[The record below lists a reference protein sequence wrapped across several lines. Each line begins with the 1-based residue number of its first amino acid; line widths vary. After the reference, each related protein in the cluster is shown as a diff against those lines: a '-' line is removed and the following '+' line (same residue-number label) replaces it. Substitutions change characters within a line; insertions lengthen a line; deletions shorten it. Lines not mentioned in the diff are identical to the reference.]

1 MNKKLILIIGLV
13 VLVVAVPLIQARV
26 RGTSAVEVAVEELEP
41 RVIQSSVLASGKL
54 VHAQEVK
61 LTTEEIGRV
70 TAIYVEEGQKVK
82 RGELVLQIDDQR
94 LKAAVEQQQ
103 ASVRMQ
109 EIAIQRQQLQVENL
123 RTQWER
129 QRVLNER
136 KLINEDAFTT
146 ATNNLK
152 ISDVDLMSSKEQLE
166 QARALLDQQEDRL
179 SKTRVYAPIDGTVTT
194 LDIKVG
200 ETAIAS
206 STNIPGS
213 SLMTIANPATIQ
225 TEVNVDEADIA
236 NVEVGQK
243 AQVVAIA
250 YPDQPV
256 EGVIESIAVSAKVA
270 TGQQG
275 QSFAIKIRL
284 LEPEK
289 ITLRPGMTCRAEIFT
304 ATKGGVLAAPIQ
316 SILVNEDLSTD
327 AVTRDVFVN
336 RNGRA
341 VKVSVEVGIADDTY
355 QEIVNG
361 LKPGDEVVT
370 GPDRVLRA
378 LEDGDR
384 ISPTVEKRG
393 NGTTDNE
400 SGGGTVSISAD

>member
-13 VLVVAVPLIQARV
+13 MLVVAVPLIQARI
-26 RGTSAVEVAVEELEP
+26 RGTAAVEVEVEKLEP

-54 VHAQEVK
+54 VHEEEVK

-70 TAIYVEEGQKVK
+70 TAIYVDEGQKVA

-94 LKAAVEQQQ
+94 LRAAVDQGE

-109 EIAIQRQQLQVENL
+109 EIAIQRQQLQVANL

-129 QRVLNER
+129 MRAMHER
-136 KLINEDAFTT
+136 KLIDEDSFVT
-146 ATNNLK
+146 ATNNLE
-152 ISDVDLMSSKEQLE
+152 ISEVDLMSSRQSLE
-166 QARALLDQQEDRL
+166 QARASLEQQEDRL
-179 SKTRVYAPIDGTVTT
+179 SKTRVYSPIDGTVTT

-200 ETAIAS
+200 ETAISS

-213 SLMTIANPATIQ
+213 NLMTIANPASIH

-236 NVEVGQK
+236 NVAIGQK
-243 AQVVAIA
+243 ARVFAIA

-256 EGVIESIAVSAKVA
+256 EGVVESIAVSAKVA
-270 TGQQG
+270 EGQQG

-284 LEPEK
+284 LDPEK
-289 ITLRPGMTCRAEIFT
+289 ITLRPGMSCRAEIFT

-316 SILVNEDLSTD
+316 AILVDEDLTTD
-327 AVTRDVFVN
+327 LVRRDVFVN
-336 RNGRA
+336 RDGRA
-341 VKVSVEVGIADDTY
+341 VKVPVEVGLSDDTY
-355 QEIVNG
+355 QEIVSG
-361 LKPGDEVVT
+361 LSVGDEVVT

-384 ISPTVEKRG
+384 IAIAEGDRNTRRAANAAE
-393 NGTTDNE
+393 
-400 SGGGTVSISAD
+400 

>member
-1 MNKKLILIIGLV
+1 MNKKLFIVIALV
-13 VLVVAVPLIQARV
+13 VLVVGAPLIQARL
-26 RGTSAVEVAVEELEP
+26 RGGSAVEVQVETLEP

-54 VHAQEVK
+54 VHEEEVK
-61 LTTEEIGRV
+61 LSTEEIGRV
-70 TAIYVEEGQKVK
+70 TAIYVDEGQQVK

-94 LKAAVEQQQ
+94 LRAAVDQQE

-109 EIAIQRQQLQVENL
+109 EIAIQRQQLQVDNL

-129 QRVLNER
+129 MQGLHER
-136 KLINEDAFTT
+136 NLIDEDSFTT
-146 ATNNLK
+146 SSNNLQ
-152 ISDVDLMSSKEQLE
+152 IAEVDLMSSRESLQ
-166 QARALLDQQEDRL
+166 QARANLDQQLDRL
-179 SKTRVYAPIDGTVTT
+179 SKTQVFAPIDGTVTT

-213 SLMTIANPATIQ
+213 SLMTIANPASIH

-236 NVEVGQK
+236 NVEIGQK
-243 AQVVAIA
+243 ARVFAIA

-256 EGVIESIAVSAKVA
+256 EGIVESIAVSAKVA
-270 TGQQG
+270 EGQQG

-284 LEPEK
+284 LDPEK

-316 SILVNEDLSTD
+316 AILVEEDLSTD
-327 AVTRDVFVN
+327 VVTRDVFVN
-336 RNGRA
+336 RGGRA
-341 VKVSVEVGIADDTY
+341 EKVAVEVGLADDTY
-355 QEIVNG
+355 QEIVSG
-361 LKPGDEVVT
+361 LQAGDEVVT

-384 ISPTVEKRG
+384 IAVAEGDRNDRRTA
-393 NGTTDNE
+393 
-400 SGGGTVSISAD
+400 SAAE

>member
-13 VLVVAVPLIQARV
+13 VLVVAVPLIQARI
-26 RGTSAVEVAVEELEP
+26 RGTAAVEVEVEKLEP

-54 VHAQEVK
+54 VHEEEVK

-70 TAIYVEEGQKVK
+70 TAIYVDEGQKVA
-82 RGELVLQIDDQR
+82 RGDLVLQIDDQR
-94 LKAAVEQQQ
+94 LAAAVTQQQ

-123 RTQWER
+123 TTTWN
-129 QRVLNER
+129 RVQGLHER
-136 KLINEDAFTT
+136 KLINDDSFDT
-146 ATNNLK
+146 ASNNLK
-152 ISDVDLMSSKEQLE
+152 IAEVDLMSSKESLE
-166 QARALLDQQEDRL
+166 QARANLEQQEDRL
-179 SKTRVYAPIDGTVTT
+179 SKTRVYSPIDGTVTT

-200 ETAIAS
+200 ETAISS

-213 SLMTIANPATIQ
+213 SLMTIANPASIH

-236 NVEVGQK
+236 NVEIGQM
-243 AQVVAIA
+243 ARVFAIA

-256 EGVIESIAVSAKVA
+256 EGVVESIAVSAKVA
-270 TGQQG
+270 EGQQG

-316 SILVNEDLSTD
+316 AILVDEDLTTD
-327 AVTRDVFVN
+327 VVRRDVFVN
-336 RNGRA
+336 RDGRA
-341 VKVSVEVGIADDTY
+341 VKVAVDVGLSDDTY
-355 QEIVNG
+355 QEIVSG
-361 LKPGDEVVT
+361 LSVGDEVVT

-384 ISPTVEKRG
+384 ITVAEDNRG
-393 NGTTDNE
+393 NR
-400 SGGGTVSISAD
+400 SGNRVTISAE

>member
-1 MNKKLILIIGLV
+1 MNKKLFIVIGLV
-13 VLVVAVPLIQARV
+13 VLVVGAPLIQARL
-26 RGTSAVEVAVEELEP
+26 RGGSAVEVQVEKLEP

-54 VHAQEVK
+54 VHEEEVK
-61 LTTEEIGRV
+61 LSTEEIGRV
-70 TAIYVEEGQKVK
+70 TAIYVEEGQQVK

-94 LKAAVEQQQ
+94 LRAAVDQQE

-109 EIAIQRQQLQVENL
+109 EIAIQRQQLTVDNL

-129 QRVLNER
+129 MRGLNER
-136 KLINEDAFTT
+136 DLIDEDTFTT
-146 ATNNLK
+146 STNNLE
-152 ISDVDLMSSKEQLE
+152 IAQVDLMSSRESLE
-166 QARALLDQQEDRL
+166 QARAQLDQQLDRL
-179 SKTRVYAPIDGTVTT
+179 SKTQVFAPIDGTVTT

-213 SLMTIANPATIQ
+213 SLMTIANPASIH

-236 NVEVGQK
+236 NVEIGQK
-243 AQVVAIA
+243 ARVFAIA

-256 EGVIESIAVSAKVA
+256 EGIVESIAVSAKIA
-270 TGQQG
+270 EGQQG

-284 LEPEK
+284 LDPEK

-316 SILVNEDLSTD
+316 AILVEEDLSTD
-327 AVTRDVFVN
+327 VVTRDVFVN
-336 RNGRA
+336 RGGRA
-341 VKVSVEVGIADDTY
+341 ERVAVEVGLADDTY
-355 QEIVNG
+355 QEIVSG
-361 LKPGDEVVT
+361 LKAGDEVVT

-384 ISPTVEKRG
+384 ITVAEDDRDG
-393 NGTTDNE
+393 RRTA
-400 SGGGTVSISAD
+400 SAAE